1 MSSGSDSLPGA
12 ATEETKEK
20 GARWRMSQPLNCE
33 KTKGNFSRI
42 GFKDWDPRISSL
54 KGDVSRRSTG
64 RA

>member
-1 MSSGSDSLPGA
+1 
-12 ATEETKEK
+12 
-20 GARWRMSQPLNCE
+20 MSQPLNCE

-64 RA
+64 HA